1 MKKAIHLFSIVL
13 IFSVLSSCGKQG
25 FTRVEGRVLEKG
37 SNKPVAN
44 ANVIFYQCV
53 AGEGFGSSAI
63 CTEIDTAVTDTNG
76 SYVFTREEENN
87 DVINYRIDAFKGN
100 YSSEGLTTAQSG
112 KTTKNVDFVM
122 RANAWVK
129 FHIKNVNPF
138 DENDLII
145 APWDKEFYGDKVDV
159 TYTIGGSSF
168 LGNFKNNIHWVV
180 ERNLQ
185 RNLYKD
191 SVFCKALD
199 TVFYEIKY

>member
-1 MKKAIHLFSIVL
+1 MKKILLYLTFVL
-13 IFSVLSSCGKQG
+13 LSSCGKQG

-76 SYVFTREEENN
+76 NYVFTREEESN

-138 DENDLII
+138 DDEDRLALLVFNSSNDGIFFGKKI
-145 APWDKEFYGDKVDV
+145 DTSFVHG
-159 TYTIGGSSF
+159 IF
-168 LGNFKNNIHWVV
+168 LGNFYNKFTYSVKKNSS
-180 ERNLQ
+180 
-185 RNLYKD
+185 YKQYTD
-191 SVFCKALD
+191 SIFCKPLD